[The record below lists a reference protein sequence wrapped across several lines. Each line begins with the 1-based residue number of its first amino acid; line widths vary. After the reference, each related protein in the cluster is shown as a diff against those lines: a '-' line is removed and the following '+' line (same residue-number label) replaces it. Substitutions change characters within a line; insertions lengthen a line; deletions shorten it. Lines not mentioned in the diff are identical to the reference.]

1 VRLTSIGNRLLC
13 HHNMNDKERMEAL
26 LNLVGKDDELL
37 ETIATAIGDN
47 PKDFGDFVDFV
58 EFTTSRGN
66 ANHTRRAGPPLKS

>member
-1 VRLTSIGNRLLC
+1 
-13 HHNMNDKERMEAL
+13 MEAL
-26 LNLVGKDDELL
+26 LRLVGKDDELL

-66 ANHTRRAGPPLKS
+66 ANHARKA